1 MKNSFQS
8 CKTILNCI
16 SFQNAHFKKLLLCVK
31 LCNCNFTE
39 TSRISYFLTTMV
51 HAYSDTNVFTYHR
64 ITVFYS
70 ILQKIDKLIS
80 KLKICVYF
88 SKQNCIKPRRKQTVN
103 LSASMNMYIVKP
115 LIKIIN
121 SKCDTRK
128 TIVICMYN
136 VHVSFSDKQFHNH

>member
-1 MKNSFQS
+1 MKNSFIS

-88 SKQNCIKPRRKQTVN
+88 SKQNCIKPRRI
-103 LSASMNMYIVKP
+103 YIVEP

-121 SKCDTRK
+121 SKCDIRK

-136 VHVSFSDKQFHNH
+136 VHVSFSDKQFNNH